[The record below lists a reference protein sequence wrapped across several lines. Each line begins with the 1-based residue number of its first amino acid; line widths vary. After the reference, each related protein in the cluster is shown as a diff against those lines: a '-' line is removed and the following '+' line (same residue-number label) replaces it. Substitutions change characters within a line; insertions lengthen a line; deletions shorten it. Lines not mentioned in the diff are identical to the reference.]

1 MPVSL
6 DDRTANVVVVDD
18 EESLADLYATWLSET
33 HSVDT
38 AYGGQTALERIT
50 ETTDI
55 VFLDRQMP
63 GHSGDAVLD
72 AIDERGLD
80 CRVVMVTAVDPGF
93 DIVEMPF
100 DDYLTK
106 PVNRE
111 DLETAV
117 TEMLRRDSY
126 DGQIQEYFSLV
137 SKKATLESEKTET
150 QLAES
155 DAYADIQ
162 TRLAELSEQVDTTAT
177 EFESARS
184 LFSDI
189 RDPD

>member
-1 MPVSL
+1 MSVSL
-6 DDRTANVVVVDD
+6 EDRTANVVVVED
-18 EESLADLYATWLSET
+18 EQSLADLYATWLSENHT
-33 HSVDT
+33 VKT
-38 AYGGQTALERIT
+38 AYGGEVALDRIS
-50 ETTDI
+50 ESTDV

-72 AIDERGLD
+72 AIDDRGLD

-106 PVNRE
+106 PVSRD
-111 DLETAV
+111 DLESAV
-117 TEMLRRDSY
+117 TEMLRRESY

-150 QLAES
+150 QLANS
-155 DAYADIQ
+155 DGYDEIQ
-162 TRLAELSEQVDTTAT
+162 ERLTELSDQVDTTAT

-189 RDPD
+189 RDPE